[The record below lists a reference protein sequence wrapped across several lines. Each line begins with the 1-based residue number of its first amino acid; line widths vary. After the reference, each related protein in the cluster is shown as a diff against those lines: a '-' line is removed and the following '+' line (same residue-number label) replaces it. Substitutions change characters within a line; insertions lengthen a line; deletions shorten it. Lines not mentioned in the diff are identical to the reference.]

1 MLNEEKDNFTGDF
14 LLAKYDALKVIKRLQ
29 ENWTDIGFGIFSRHK
44 NMDGVLPPEYEYM
57 EEMLKT
63 IGRLYKEYEIR
74 INGDNGKQAKWDF
87 LALER
92 ILPVISVE
100 DH

>member
-74 INGDNGKQAKWDF
+74 INGDNGKQAK
-87 LALER
+87 
-92 ILPVISVE
+92 
-100 DH
+100 